1 MGDFNRYFHYVENL
15 KNEPLYKDKILPD
28 IRKGRIFPALRGG
41 TIEFYYKGGELFV
54 YDGTKFTTHVKFA
67 FTNVYSDVQHI
78 TEDEMLNLKA
88 IPSFYDGYEEIKA
101 RCAKYVN
108 VDALGVG
115 DIIKSAGFEDSH
127 STIVLDI
134 DPSFTRRDISK
145 DKIDIVL
152 YNPSKKEILFC
163 EAKHYSNPKLWS
175 TQTSDSK
182 ILAQLKRYTTWI
194 YVNKNLILKQYT
206 NSIDIY
212 NQLFDLSLPYPE
224 SVVDTVKLFV
234 FGFDPKQKD
243 IIENLLSSDG
253 GLKGIEHYSRH
264 SIKGLSLDELY
275 RQLKKI

>member
-1 MGDFNRYFHYVENL
+1 MGDFNRYFEHVENL
-15 KNEPLYKDKILPD
+15 KNEPLYKDKLLPD
-28 IRKGRIFPALRGG
+28 IQKGRIFPALRGG
-41 TIEFYYKGGELFV
+41 TIDFYYKGGELFV
-54 YDGTKFTTHVKFA
+54 YDGVKFTTHVKFA

-78 TEDEMLNLKA
+78 TEKEMLDLQT

-115 DIIKSAGFEDSH
+115 DIIKSAGFEDNH
-127 STIVLDI
+127 SAIVLDI

-145 DKIDIVL
+145 DKIDMVL
-152 YNPSKKEILFC
+152 YSPSKKELLFC

-175 TQTSDSK
+175 TQASDSK

-194 YVNKNLILKQYT
+194 YVNQKLILKQYANT
-206 NSIDIY
+206 IDVL
-212 NQLFDLSLPYPE
+212 NQLFDLNLPYPDHVE
-224 SVVDTVKLFV
+224 GSVKLFI

-243 IIENLLSSDG
+243 IIESLLSSDG
-253 GLKGIEHYSRH
+253 GLKSVPHYSRH

-275 RQLKKI
+275 RQLKKV